1 MEQYIL
7 LYGNK
12 KPEDV
17 ICIKNMFENV
27 QLLELGWT
35 DKEYHNNMEIL
46 DKYIKE
52 GYKEKESF
60 YKSKSN
66 L

>member
-17 ICIKNMFENV
+17 ICIKNMFEMYNY
-27 QLLELGWT
+27 LSWDGLTRNIITIW
-35 DKEYHNNMEIL
+35 K
-46 DKYIKE
+46 
-52 GYKEKESF
+52 
-60 YKSKSN
+60 
-66 L
+66 